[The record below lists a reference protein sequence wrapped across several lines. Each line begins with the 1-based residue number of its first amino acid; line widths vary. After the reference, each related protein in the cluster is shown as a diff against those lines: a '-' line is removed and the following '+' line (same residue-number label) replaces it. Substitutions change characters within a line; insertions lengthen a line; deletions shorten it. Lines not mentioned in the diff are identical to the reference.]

1 MSHLPQ
7 LHINLASEPFR
18 KDRAILVASGIL
30 AGLLVILLAMLSVTI
45 YKEREAA
52 RESRAKTAALER
64 QLRAVQQE
72 EAKLQAKLRD
82 PVNESV
88 LDRSVFLNALLLRKG
103 ISWTKLFADLA
114 EVMPPTVRLVSVR
127 PFVTG
132 DNRVQLEMIVGSQD
146 PAPVIEL
153 LKHLEASTMFGNTA
167 LQADQ
172 PPSQNEPLFRY
183 RVSVNYAQKL

>member
-1 MSHLPQ
+1 MSQMPH

-18 KDRAILVASGIL
+18 KDRALLVASGL
-30 AGLLVILLAMLSVTI
+30 VAGLLVILLGMLSITI
-45 YKEREAA
+45 LKEREAA
-52 RESRAKTAALER
+52 RESRARIAGLES
-64 QLRAVQQE
+64 QLRGVQQE
-72 EAKLQAKLRD
+72 EAKLQAKLRE
-82 PVNESV
+82 PANETV

-103 ISWTKLFADLA
+103 ISWTKLFSDLA
-114 EVMPPTVRLVSVR
+114 DVMPHSVRLVSVR

-132 DNRVQLEMIVGSQD
+132 DNRVQLEMIVGAQD

-153 LKHLEASTMFGNTA
+153 LKRLEASSVFGGTA
-167 LQADQ
+167 VQAEQ

>member
-1 MSHLPQ
+1 MSQSPH

-18 KDRAILVASGIL
+18 KDRALLVASGVV
-30 AGLLVILLAMLSVTI
+30 AGLLVFLLALLSVTI
-45 YKEREAA
+45 VREREAA
-52 RESRAKTAALER
+52 RESRARIAGLES

-72 EAKLQAKLRD
+72 EAKLQARLRE
-82 PVNESV
+82 PANETV

-103 ISWTKLFADLA
+103 ISWTKLFSDLA
-114 EVMPPTVRLVSVR
+114 EVMPHSVRLVSVR
-127 PFVTG
+127 PFVTS
-132 DNRVQLEMIVGSQD
+132 DNRVQLEMIVGAQD

-153 LKHLEASTMFGNTA
+153 LKRLESSSVFGSTA
-167 LQADQ
+167 VQAEQ